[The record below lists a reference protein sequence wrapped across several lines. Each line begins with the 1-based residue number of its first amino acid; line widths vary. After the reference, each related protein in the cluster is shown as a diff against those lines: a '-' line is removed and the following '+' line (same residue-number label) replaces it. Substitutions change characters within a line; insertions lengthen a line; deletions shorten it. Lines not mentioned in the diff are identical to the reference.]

1 MSVAATGRWQNR
13 GEYLMRN
20 MRETEQWGALVCLGA
35 GGILCVGLVV
45 EFALGLAPCPLCM
58 MQRIW
63 FALAGVVALIGLT
76 HNPRWGIYPL
86 LSALCAGIGGG
97 FAIRQLW
104 LQSLPADQV
113 PSCGPDL
120 SYMIDAFP
128 LGELL
133 TAMTSGTGD
142 CAAVYD
148 VIPLMSIAG
157 WALLGFIILFAASVM
172 QLRQGLR

>member
-1 MSVAATGRWQNR
+1 MKNS
-13 GEYLMRN
+13 LK
-20 MRETEQWGALVCLGA
+20 TEQWATWICLGA
-35 GGILCVGLVV
+35 GGILCIGLLV

-63 FALAGVVALIGLT
+63 FALTGIVAWIGLS

-86 LSALCAGIGGG
+86 VSALCAMVGGG

-128 LGELL
+128 LGDLL
-133 TAMTSGTGD
+133 VAMTSGTGD
-142 CAAVYD
+142 CAVVHD

-157 WALLGFIILFAASVM
+157 WSLLGFSLLLFASVM
-172 QLRQGLR
+172 QLRQSLR

>member
-1 MSVAATGRWQNR
+1 MKNS
-13 GEYLMRN
+13 LK
-20 MRETEQWGALVCLGA
+20 TEQWATWICLGA
-35 GGILCVGLVV
+35 GGILCIGLLV

-63 FALAGVVALIGLT
+63 FALTGIVAWIGLS

-86 LSALCAGIGGG
+86 VSALCAMVGGG

-128 LGELL
+128 LGDLL
-133 TAMTSGTGD
+133 VAMISGTGD
-142 CAAVYD
+142 CAVVHD

-157 WALLGFIILFAASVM
+157 WSLLGFSLLLFASVM
-172 QLRQGLR
+172 QLRQSLR

>member
-1 MSVAATGRWQNR
+1 MKNS
-13 GEYLMRN
+13 LK
-20 MRETEQWGALVCLGA
+20 TEQWATWICLGA
-35 GGILCVGLVV
+35 GGILCIGLLV

-63 FALAGVVALIGLT
+63 FALTGIVAWIGLS

-86 LSALCAGIGGG
+86 VSALCAMVGGG

-128 LGELL
+128 LGDLL
-133 TAMTSGTGD
+133 VAMTSGTGD
-142 CAAVYD
+142 CAVIHD
-148 VIPLMSIAG
+148 VIPMMSIAG
-157 WALLGFIILFAASVM
+157 WSLLGFSLLLFASVM
-172 QLRQGLR
+172 QLRQSLR

>member
-1 MSVAATGRWQNR
+1 MKNS
-13 GEYLMRN
+13 LK
-20 MRETEQWGALVCLGA
+20 TEQWATWICLGA
-35 GGILCVGLVV
+35 GGILCIGLLV
-45 EFALGLAPCPLCM
+45 EFALGLTPCPLCM

-63 FALAGVVALIGLT
+63 FALTGIVAWIGLS

-86 LSALCAGIGGG
+86 VSALCAMVGGG

-128 LGELL
+128 LGDLL
-133 TAMTSGTGD
+133 VAMTSGTGD
-142 CAAVYD
+142 CAVIHD

-157 WALLGFIILFAASVM
+157 WSLLGFSLLLFASVM
-172 QLRQGLR
+172 QLRQSLR

>member
-1 MSVAATGRWQNR
+1 MKNSVK
-13 GEYLMRN
+13 
-20 MRETEQWGALVCLGA
+20 TEQWATWICLGA
-35 GGILCVGLVV
+35 GGILCIGLLV

-63 FALAGVVALIGLT
+63 FALTGIVAWIGLS

-86 LSALCAGIGGG
+86 VSALCAMVGGG

-128 LGELL
+128 LGDLL
-133 TAMTSGTGD
+133 VAMTSGTGD
-142 CAAVYD
+142 CAVVHD

-157 WALLGFIILFAASVM
+157 WSLLGFSLLLFASVM
-172 QLRQGLR
+172 QLRQSLR

>member
-1 MSVAATGRWQNR
+1 MKNS
-13 GEYLMRN
+13 LK
-20 MRETEQWGALVCLGA
+20 TEQLATWICLGA
-35 GGILCVGLVV
+35 GGILCIGLLV

-63 FALAGVVALIGLT
+63 FALTGIVAWIGLS

-86 LSALCAGIGGG
+86 VSALCAMVGGG

-128 LGELL
+128 LGDLL
-133 TAMTSGTGD
+133 VAMTSGTGD
-142 CAAVYD
+142 CAVIHD

-157 WALLGFIILFAASVM
+157 WSLLGFSLLLFASVM
-172 QLRQGLR
+172 QLRQSLR

>member
-1 MSVAATGRWQNR
+1 MKNS
-13 GEYLMRN
+13 LK
-20 MRETEQWGALVCLGA
+20 TEQWATWICLGA
-35 GGILCVGLVV
+35 GGILCIGLLV

-63 FALAGVVALIGLT
+63 FALTGIVAWIGLS

-86 LSALCAGIGGG
+86 VSALCAMVGGG

-128 LGELL
+128 LGDLL
-133 TAMTSGTGD
+133 VAMTSGTGD
-142 CAAVYD
+142 CAVIHD

-157 WALLGFIILFAASVM
+157 WSLFGFSLLLFASVM
-172 QLRQGLR
+172 QLRQSLR

>member
-1 MSVAATGRWQNR
+1 MKNS
-13 GEYLMRN
+13 LK
-20 MRETEQWGALVCLGA
+20 TEQWATWICLGA
-35 GGILCVGLVV
+35 GGILCIGLLV

-63 FALAGVVALIGLT
+63 FALTGIVAWIGLS

-86 LSALCAGIGGG
+86 VSALCAMVGGG

-128 LGELL
+128 LGDLL
-133 TAMTSGTGD
+133 VAMTSGTGD
-142 CAAVYD
+142 CAVIHD

-157 WALLGFIILFAASVM
+157 WSLLGFSLLLFASVM
-172 QLRQGLR
+172 QLRQSLR

>member
-1 MSVAATGRWQNR
+1 
-13 GEYLMRN
+13 
-20 MRETEQWGALVCLGA
+20 
-35 GGILCVGLVV
+35 VGQVVSRLVV
-45 EFALGLAPCPLCM
+45 KIDEPHAEGLAPCPLCM

-63 FALAGVVALIGLT
+63 FALTGIVAWIGLS

-86 LSALCAGIGGG
+86 VSALCAMVGGG

-128 LGELL
+128 LGDLL
-133 TAMTSGTGD
+133 VAMTSGTGD
-142 CAAVYD
+142 CAVVHD

-157 WALLGFIILFAASVM
+157 WSLLGFSLLLFASVM
-172 QLRQGLR
+172 QLRQSLR

>member
-1 MSVAATGRWQNR
+1 MKNS
-13 GEYLMRN
+13 LK
-20 MRETEQWGALVCLGA
+20 TEQWATWICLGA
-35 GGILCVGLVV
+35 GGILCIGLLV

-63 FALAGVVALIGLT
+63 FALTGIVAWIGLS

-86 LSALCAGIGGG
+86 VSALCAMVGGG

-128 LGELL
+128 LGDLL
-133 TAMTSGTGD
+133 AAMTSGTGD
-142 CAAVYD
+142 CAVIHD

-157 WALLGFIILFAASVM
+157 WSLLGFSLLLFASVM
-172 QLRQGLR
+172 QLRQSLR

>member
-1 MSVAATGRWQNR
+1 MKNS
-13 GEYLMRN
+13 LK
-20 MRETEQWGALVCLGA
+20 TEQWATWICLGA
-35 GGILCVGLVV
+35 GGILCIGLLV

-63 FALAGVVALIGLT
+63 FALTGIVAWIGLS

-86 LSALCAGIGGG
+86 VSALCAMVGGG

-128 LGELL
+128 LGDLL
-133 TAMTSGTGD
+133 VAMTSGTGD
-142 CAAVYD
+142 CAVVYD

-157 WALLGFIILFAASVM
+157 WSLLGFSLLLFASVM
-172 QLRQGLR
+172 QLRQSLR

>member
-1 MSVAATGRWQNR
+1 MKNS
-13 GEYLMRN
+13 LK
-20 MRETEQWGALVCLGA
+20 TEQWATWVCLGA
-35 GGILCVGLVV
+35 GGILCIGLLV

-63 FALAGVVALIGLT
+63 FALTGIVAWIGLS

-86 LSALCAGIGGG
+86 VSALCAMVGGG

-128 LGELL
+128 LGDLL
-133 TAMTSGTGD
+133 VAMTSGTGD
-142 CAAVYD
+142 CAVIHD

-157 WALLGFIILFAASVM
+157 WSLLGFSLLLFASVM
-172 QLRQGLR
+172 QLRQSLR

>member
-1 MSVAATGRWQNR
+1 MKNS
-13 GEYLMRN
+13 LK
-20 MRETEQWGALVCLGA
+20 TEQWATWICLGA
-35 GGILCVGLVV
+35 GGILCIGLLV

-63 FALAGVVALIGLT
+63 FALTGIVAWIGLS

-86 LSALCAGIGGG
+86 VSALCAVVGGG

-128 LGELL
+128 LGDLL
-133 TAMTSGTGD
+133 AAMTSGTGD
-142 CAAVYD
+142 CAVVHD

-157 WALLGFIILFAASVM
+157 WSLLGFSLLLFASVM
-172 QLRQGLR
+172 QLRQSLR

>member
-1 MSVAATGRWQNR
+1 MKNS
-13 GEYLMRN
+13 LK
-20 MRETEQWGALVCLGA
+20 TEQWATWICLGA
-35 GGILCVGLVV
+35 GGILCIGLLV

-63 FALAGVVALIGLT
+63 LALTGIVAWIGLS

-86 LSALCAGIGGG
+86 VSALCAMVGGG

-128 LGELL
+128 LGDLL
-133 TAMTSGTGD
+133 VAMTSGTGD
-142 CAAVYD
+142 CAVIHD

-157 WALLGFIILFAASVM
+157 WSLLGFSLLLFASVM
-172 QLRQGLR
+172 QLRQSLR

>member
-1 MSVAATGRWQNR
+1 
-13 GEYLMRN
+13 MRN
-20 MRETEQWGALVCLGA
+20 SLRTEQWATWICLGA
-35 GGILCVGLVV
+35 GGILCIGLLV

-63 FALAGVVALIGLT
+63 FALTGIVAWIGLY

-86 LSALCAGIGGG
+86 VSALCALVGGG

-104 LQSLPADQV
+104 LQSLPPEQV

-128 LGELL
+128 LSGLIA
-133 TAMTSGTGD
+133 AMTSGTGD
-142 CAAVYD
+142 CAVVHD

-157 WALLGFIILFAASVM
+157 WALIGFSLLFFASVM
-172 QLRQGLR
+172 QLRQSLR

>member
-1 MSVAATGRWQNR
+1 MKNS
-13 GEYLMRN
+13 LK
-20 MRETEQWGALVCLGA
+20 TEQWATWICLGA
-35 GGILCVGLVV
+35 GGILCIGLLV

-63 FALAGVVALIGLT
+63 FALTGIVAWIGLS

-86 LSALCAGIGGG
+86 VSALCAMVGGG

-120 SYMIDAFP
+120 SYMVDAFP
-128 LGELL
+128 LGDLL
-133 TAMTSGTGD
+133 VAMTSGTGD
-142 CAAVYD
+142 CAVIHD

-157 WALLGFIILFAASVM
+157 WSLLGFSLLLFASVM
-172 QLRQGLR
+172 QLRQSLR

>member
-1 MSVAATGRWQNR
+1 MKNSVK
-13 GEYLMRN
+13 
-20 MRETEQWGALVCLGA
+20 TEQWATWICLGA
-35 GGILCVGLVV
+35 GGILCIGLLV
-45 EFALGLAPCPLCM
+45 EFALELAPCPLCM

-63 FALAGVVALIGLT
+63 FALTGIVAWIGLS

-86 LSALCAGIGGG
+86 VSALCAMVGGG

-128 LGELL
+128 LGDLL
-133 TAMTSGTGD
+133 VAMTSGTGD
-142 CAAVYD
+142 CAVVHD

-157 WALLGFIILFAASVM
+157 WSLLGFSLLLFASVM
-172 QLRQGLR
+172 QLRQSLR

>member
-1 MSVAATGRWQNR
+1 MKNS
-13 GEYLMRN
+13 LK
-20 MRETEQWGALVCLGA
+20 TEQWATWICLGA
-35 GGILCVGLVV
+35 GGILCIGLLV

-63 FALAGVVALIGLT
+63 FALTGIVAWIGLS

-86 LSALCAGIGGG
+86 VSALCAMVGGG
-97 FAIRQLW
+97 FAIRQPW

-128 LGELL
+128 LSDLL
-133 TAMTSGTGD
+133 VAMTSGTGD
-142 CAAVYD
+142 CAVVHD

-157 WALLGFIILFAASVM
+157 WSLLGFSLLLFASVM
-172 QLRQGLR
+172 QLRQSLR

>member
-1 MSVAATGRWQNR
+1 MKNS
-13 GEYLMRN
+13 LK
-20 MRETEQWGALVCLGA
+20 TEQWATWICLGA
-35 GGILCVGLVV
+35 GGILCIGLLV

-63 FALAGVVALIGLT
+63 FALTGIVAWIGLS

-86 LSALCAGIGGG
+86 VSAICAMVGGG

-128 LGELL
+128 LGDLL
-133 TAMTSGTGD
+133 VAMTSGTGD
-142 CAAVYD
+142 CAVIHD

-157 WALLGFIILFAASVM
+157 WSLLGFSLLLFASVM
-172 QLRQGLR
+172 QLRQSLR

>member
-1 MSVAATGRWQNR
+1 MKNS
-13 GEYLMRN
+13 LK
-20 MRETEQWGALVCLGA
+20 TEQWATWICLGA
-35 GGILCVGLVV
+35 GGILCIGLLV

-63 FALAGVVALIGLT
+63 FALTGIVAWIGLS

-86 LSALCAGIGGG
+86 VSALCAMVGGG

-128 LGELL
+128 LGDLVV
-133 TAMTSGTGD
+133 AMTSGTGD
-142 CAAVYD
+142 CAVVHD

-157 WALLGFIILFAASVM
+157 WSLLGFSLLLFASVM
-172 QLRQGLR
+172 QLRQSLR

>member
-1 MSVAATGRWQNR
+1 MKNS
-13 GEYLMRN
+13 LK
-20 MRETEQWGALVCLGA
+20 TEQWATWICLGA
-35 GGILCVGLVV
+35 GGILCIGLLV

-63 FALAGVVALIGLT
+63 FALTGIVAWIGLS

-86 LSALCAGIGGG
+86 ISALCAMVGGG
-97 FAIRQLW
+97 LAIRQLW

-128 LGELL
+128 LGDLL
-133 TAMTSGTGD
+133 VAMTSGTGD
-142 CAAVYD
+142 CAVVHD

-157 WALLGFIILFAASVM
+157 WSLLGFSLLLFASVM
-172 QLRQGLR
+172 QLRQSLR

>member
-1 MSVAATGRWQNR
+1 MKNS
-13 GEYLMRN
+13 LK
-20 MRETEQWGALVCLGA
+20 TEQWATWICLGA
-35 GGILCVGLVV
+35 GGILCIGLLV

-63 FALAGVVALIGLT
+63 FALTGIVAWIGLS

-86 LSALCAGIGGG
+86 VSALCAMVGGG

-113 PSCGPDL
+113 TSCGPDL

-128 LGELL
+128 LGDLL
-133 TAMTSGTGD
+133 AAMTSGTGD
-142 CAAVYD
+142 CAVVYD

-157 WALLGFIILFAASVM
+157 WSLLGFSLLLFASVM
-172 QLRQGLR
+172 QLRQSLR